1 MAGGLAEQL
10 WRARCDGGTL
20 PRHAADGVRATE
32 DAYCVQRD
40 AVQWGGLARAGW
52 KVGATSEAAQTLLDV
67 GGPATAPLLAPLC
80 FSSPT
85 ELAMFPGQ
93 NTSVESEFAFR
104 FAQPLPARDADYV
117 LDEVLDA
124 IGTLMPAIEVVAC
137 RFEGGF
143 PDLGETR
150 LIADMVANVA
160 WVEGQSSGDWRGRD
174 LSAHPV
180 RLSRNGEHVVE
191 GSGADVLGNPLNVL
205 LWTANHL
212 SSLGDGIAA
221 GEVIS
226 TGTCTGV
233 VAVEPGDVM
242 TAGFG
247 DLGQVEVGF
256 RAAGESPNG
265 VRAGRR

>member
-40 AVQWGGLARAGW
+40 AVQWSGLARAGW
-52 KVGATSEAAQTLLDV
+52 KVGATSEAAQTLLDA

-124 IGTLMPAIEVVAC
+124 VGTLMPAIEVVATMSAI
-137 RFEGGF
+137 RRVSPRPGK
-143 PDLGETR
+143 PPSKRHATTS
-150 LIADMVANVA
+150 IAGINVPTA
-160 WVEGQSSGDWRGRD
+160 SST
-174 LSAHPV
+174 S
-180 RLSRNGEHVVE
+180 SR
-191 GSGADVLGNPLNVL
+191 
-205 LWTANHL
+205 T
-212 SSLGDGIAA
+212 
-221 GEVIS
+221 
-226 TGTCTGV
+226 
-233 VAVEPGDVM
+233 
-242 TAGFG
+242 
-247 DLGQVEVGF
+247 
-256 RAAGESPNG
+256 
-265 VRAGRR
+265 